1 MRATERTG
9 TAEREERTSR
19 RCRALISHFHKD
31 LRMQLKALGALVAAA
46 FALTACNKSETPA
59 EVQHDVATAQAEG
72 QRDVADARSDAKEAN
87 ADADKNVADAIAD
100 HDADDVAEQAH
111 DANETADTGKSKIM
125 IAQAEAAHKVAV
137 EKCEALTGASQKE
150 CKDDVDATLDQVK
163 EAAKTS
169 R

>member
-1 MRATERTG
+1 MRM
-9 TAEREERTSR
+9 
-19 RCRALISHFHKD
+19 H
-31 LRMQLKALGALVAAA
+31 LKALCALAAAA

-111 DANETADTGKSKIM
+111 DANETADKGKSKIM
-125 IAQAEAAHKVAV
+125 IAQAEATHKVAV

-150 CKDDVDATLDQVK
+150 CKDDADATLDQVK